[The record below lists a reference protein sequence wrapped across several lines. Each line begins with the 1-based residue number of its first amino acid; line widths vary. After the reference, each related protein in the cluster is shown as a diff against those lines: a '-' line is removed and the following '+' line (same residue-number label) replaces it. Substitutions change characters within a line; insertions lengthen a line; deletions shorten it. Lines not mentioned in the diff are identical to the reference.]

1 MRRLTLPTALA
12 LFLLVALAASIAL
25 AQQPAKSRI
34 QQRLEPAYLARLHQ
48 AVLDFRAQRQPV
60 TPTPGLT
67 DYRVVLHA
75 HSNLSHDSPGTR
87 EQIVAG
93 AHASGTKAIF
103 MSEHPAPTYD
113 FFADGLHGIF
123 DGVLFYP
130 GAENRGF
137 LIYPTKSTDIRA
149 PADDQALID
158 EITGQGGLIFFC
170 HPEER
175 TNWDLHDMTGLEIYN
190 THADVLDEEG
200 GVEGLVA
207 PGGQFS
213 APYLVQLI
221 AILQQYPNEVF
232 PAIFDPNTKILQRW
246 DELCQTQRVTGIA
259 ANDSHAN
266 VGLTASYEEGDQVV
280 VRDVLGG
287 EVARIP
293 AQGLNLAALLG
304 HQPQVGEVLLRLQFD
319 PYDRSFGY
327 IGTHTL
333 ATELTDSAL
342 FDALRNGRCYVSFD
356 WIADGTGFQFEARKG
371 DKTIQMGAEA
381 KWRPSL
387 SLYVTTPVPA
397 RILLLRNGQ
406 PFTQVTGSSLA
417 CSAAEPGVYRVEVWT
432 TLAGQDYAWI
442 YSNPIY
448 LRP

>member
-1 MRRLTLPTALA
+1 MRRFTLPAAIAL
-12 LFLLVALAASIAL
+12 LLVVLAATIVL
-25 AQQPAKSRI
+25 AQQPAKPRI

-60 TPTPGLT
+60 PPTPGLT

-93 AHASGTKAIF
+93 AHASGTNAIF
-103 MSEHPAPTYD
+103 MSEHPSPKYD

-130 GAENRGF
+130 GAEERGF
-137 LIYPTKSTDIRA
+137 LIYPTQSTDINA
-149 PADDQALID
+149 PPDDQALID
-158 EITGQGGLIFFC
+158 TLVAQGGLIFFS

-175 TNWDLHDMTGLEIYN
+175 TNWNLHGMTGMEIYN
-190 THADVLDEEG
+190 THADVLDEPG

-213 APYLVQLI
+213 AQYLVQLI
-221 AILQQYPNEVF
+221 AVLQQYPNEVF

-266 VGLTASYEEGDQVV
+266 VGLIASYEEGEQVLI
-280 VRDVLGG
+280 RDVLGG

-293 AQGLNLAALLG
+293 AQGLPLAAFLG
-304 HQPQVGEVLLRLQFD
+304 HQPQVGELLLRLQFD

-342 FDALRNGRCYVSFD
+342 FEALRSGRCYVSFD
-356 WIADGTGFQFEARKG
+356 WIADGAGFQFDVRKEG
-371 DKTIQMGAEA
+371 KTIPMGSES
-381 KWRPSL
+381 KWEPDL
-387 SLYVTTPVPA
+387 SLYVTTPAPA

-406 PFTQVTGSSLA
+406 SFTQVTGSTLA
-417 CSAAEPGVYRVEVWT
+417 CSLPEPGVYRVEVWT
-432 TLAGQDYAWI
+432 TLAGTDYAWI